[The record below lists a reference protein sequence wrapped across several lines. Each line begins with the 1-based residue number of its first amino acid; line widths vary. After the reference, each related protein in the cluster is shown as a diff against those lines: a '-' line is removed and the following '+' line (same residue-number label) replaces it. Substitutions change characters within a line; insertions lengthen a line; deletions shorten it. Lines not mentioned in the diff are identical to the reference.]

1 MNATQISNALT
12 AEWIISAD
20 LCEQIAAYPE
30 IAEADDIDA
39 VDLRG
44 DIIISVNGR
53 EVLRVDLETGTV
65 ERT

>member
-1 MNATQISNALT
+1 MTATQIINALS
-12 AEWIISAD
+12 AEWIITAD
-20 LCEQIAAYPE
+20 LCEQIVAYHE

-53 EVLRVDLETGTV
+53 EVLRVDLEAGIV
-65 ERT
+65 ERV